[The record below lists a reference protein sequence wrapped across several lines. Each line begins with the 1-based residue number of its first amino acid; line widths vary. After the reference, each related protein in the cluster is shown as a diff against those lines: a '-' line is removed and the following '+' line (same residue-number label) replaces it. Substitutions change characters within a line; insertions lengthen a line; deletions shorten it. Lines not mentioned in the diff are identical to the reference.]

1 LDVVDQRAEQLF
13 LCGGVAPVDGF
24 GDADA
29 DRVDVALG
37 RAGVGH
43 VDVGVQVGAAL
54 AQACGSVG
62 SSTFAGCRVD
72 GHLAWVRPPTAAKV
86 PSAR

>member
-1 LDVVDQRAEQLF
+1 MDQRAEQLL
-13 LCGGVAPVDGF
+13 LCGGVTPVDDF
-24 GDADA
+24 NDADA
-29 DRVDVALG
+29 DRVDVVLG

-54 AQACGSVG
+54 AQACDSVG
-62 SSTFAGCRVD
+62 SSTLAGCRVD
-72 GHLAWVRPPTAAKV
+72 GHLALVRPPTAATV